1 RRITSKRFAT
11 APEGARA
18 ERCAL
23 PKPIARQAFTR
34 NPIAGVYVHATAV
47 NNLVRNDGLVEVG
60 RIGATTSSFA
70 LVALC
75 ATAALAFG
83 PIAAA
88 LATIGLAAVWI
99 AGATVAFRHA
109 LALPLVEPLTAGV
122 LALGATIGYRF
133 VIADRGKRLLRQSFA
148 LYLAPPLVEKMLSS
162 NKPPALGG
170 EMRNVTIYF
179 SDIAD
184 FSSIAEKI
192 LPTEL
197 VAAMNEYL
205 SAMTDV
211 IEAHG
216 GFVDKYF
223 GDAIVAVFGAP
234 LDDPDH
240 ATNAVRAALRCA
252 ASLATLDRVNAAFGG
267 AVRQRIG
274 LNSGEALVGNI
285 GSR

>member
-1 RRITSKRFAT
+1 
-11 APEGARA
+11 
-18 ERCAL
+18 
-23 PKPIARQAFTR
+23 
-34 NPIAGVYVHATAV
+34 
-47 NNLVRNDGLVEVG
+47 
-60 RIGATTSSFA
+60 
-70 LVALC
+70 
-75 ATAALAFG
+75 
-83 PIAAA
+83 
-88 LATIGLAAVWI
+88 
-99 AGATVAFRHA
+99 
-109 LALPLVEPLTAGV
+109 
-122 LALGATIGYRF
+122 
-133 VIADRGKRLLRQSFA
+133 
-148 LYLAPPLVEKMLSS
+148 MLSS

-170 EMRNVTIYF
+170 ETRNVTVYF

-192 LPTEL
+192 PPTEL

-240 ATNAVRAALRCA
+240 ATNAVHAALRCA
-252 ASLATLDRVNAAFGG
+252 ASLGTLDRVKAALG

-285 GSR
+285 GSRRRFNYTVMGDTVNLASWLEGANKLYGTTVVASQATVALTGRTFVWRELDAIRVKGRTQAVRIFEPLGVADEVAPDVLSRAQAYGKGLSHYRAHNFVAAAEQFALVAGDDPAAALFLQRVRQLVQHPPGADWEPVTAQEEK